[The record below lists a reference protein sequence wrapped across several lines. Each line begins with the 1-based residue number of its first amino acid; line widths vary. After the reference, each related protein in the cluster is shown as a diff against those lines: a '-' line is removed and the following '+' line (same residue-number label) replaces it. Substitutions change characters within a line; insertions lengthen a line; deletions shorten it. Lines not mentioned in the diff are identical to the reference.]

1 MRLKLNIGTLIG
13 HTDGITQ
20 IIELKNGDLLSSS
33 RDTTI
38 RLWKKV

>member
-1 MRLKLNIGTLIG
+1 MKFKLMSQVLIG

-20 IIELKNGDLLSSS
+20 IIELKNGNLVSSS

-38 RLWKKV
+38 RLWKKL